1 MRYPRGVTRSSWLA
15 CIGLVLAGCSDDG
28 TISANDTDT
37 GSAGLPSSDSNS
49 EDDEDESSASAGDPD
64 SASASG
70 TSGDAPTGGSSGGEG
85 TGGEVAGSLEE
96 CVAQDLVVL
105 DCSGEEFGMAWVAY
119 APEFGCAA
127 GSGGSTTVAQFT
139 FRLDEVVEEEAQIRG
154 LRLTP
159 PMPAP
164 TDQTLEFMT
173 DAPVPFGELPLVL
186 EWASVFTSMTFAGG
200 LSFLDATPDDSVCS
214 LEAIPE
220 WEALGAGATLRGQV
234 ELGGGTISVL
244 DGDGEP
250 TAVVSPD
257 FALRGCFHLPAE
269 SHVLELDE

>member
-1 MRYPRGVTRSSWLA
+1 MRYPRGMTRSSWLA
-15 CIGLVLAGCSDDG
+15 WVGLVIVGCSDDG
-28 TISANDTDT
+28 TISANDTDA
-37 GSAGLPSSDSNS
+37 GSAGLPSSGSSS
-49 EDDEDESSASAGDPD
+49 EDEEDESSASAGDSD
-64 SASASG
+64 SASTSG
-70 TSGDAPTGGSSGGEG
+70 TSGNAPMGDSSGGSGTGGS
-85 TGGEVAGSLEE
+85 VASSLEE
-96 CVAQDLVVL
+96 CVAQDLVSL

-127 GSGGSTTVAQFT
+127 GSAGSTTVARFT
-139 FRLDEVVEEEAQIRG
+139 FRLDEVVDEEAQIRG

-164 TDQTLEFMT
+164 TDQMLEFMT
-173 DAPVPFGELPLVL
+173 DAPVPYGELPLVL

-200 LSFLDATPDDSVCS
+200 LSFLDATPDESVCA
-214 LEAIPE
+214 LESIPE
-220 WEALGAGATLRGQV
+220 WDALGSGATLRGEV

-257 FALRGCFHLPAE
+257 FALQGCFHLPAE
-269 SHVLELDE
+269 SYVLELDE